1 MLYSK
6 YKGHPCVTEALLF
19 TCYCRKKTPKTDI
32 LTVSPPLFRVLRGP
46 AQPWLNRWSG
56 SSRGAGLRRQV
67 NGALACVSAIKTWET
82 VSVQTWTIQYAVI
95 QNTMKFT
102 VNLIISA
109 ECWTFTIS
117 CHVICPVSWSVPCVC
132 VCAGCFALCCLPVFT
147 CKVTSAVGAC
157 PCLPLLDCI
166 GCVPPASLAMRAS
179 VRQRYGI
186 KVKRPSIHPLFTTY
200 SST

>member
-32 LTVSPPLFRVLRGP
+32 LTVSPPLFCVLRGP

-132 VCAGCFALCCLPVFT
+132 VCVCVQAALPCAASLCLPVRWP
-147 CKVTSAVGAC
+147 VQWAPV
-157 PCLPLLDCI
+157 
-166 GCVPPASLAMRAS
+166 PASLCWTAS
-179 VRQRYGI
+179 GACRRPLSPWE
-186 KVKRPSIHPLFTTY
+186 RPSGNDTA
-200 SST
+200 SR